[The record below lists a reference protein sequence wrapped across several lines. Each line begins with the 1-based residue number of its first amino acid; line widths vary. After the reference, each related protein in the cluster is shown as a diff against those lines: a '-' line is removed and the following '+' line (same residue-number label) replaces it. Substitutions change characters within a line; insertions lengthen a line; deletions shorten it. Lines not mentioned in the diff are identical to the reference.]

1 MLSNLSCKDADNE
14 EETVAIKTESK
25 SYTVHGVTFNMQ
37 FVQGGTFTIGA
48 TPEQGT
54 DDPTSDEYPTHRV
67 TLSDYY
73 IGETEVT
80 QDLWAAVMRDGS
92 PSVHQGLSRPVEM
105 VNFNE
110 CLEFITR
117 LNQATGYN
125 FRLPTEA
132 EWEYAARGG
141 GLNRGYKYSGSNNVD
156 DVAWYCE
163 KSQYATHPVK
173 TKQPNQ
179 LGIYDMNG
187 NVHEWCSD
195 IYGLYSDEAKTNPV
209 GAANGPEH
217 VIRGGAWLNTSNYCR
232 VSYRYYYCSSQKNQ
246 YLGFRLAISK

>member
-1 MLSNLSCKDADNE
+1 MNKMKNPFLLLAWLAAVLFLLSNLSCKDADNE

-92 PSVHQGLSRPVEM
+92 PSPPRAFEAGGDG
-105 VNFNE
+105 
-110 CLEFITR
+110 EFQR
-117 LNQATGYN
+117 VLGVYNQAKPGH
-125 FRLPTEA
+125 RL
-132 EWEYAARGG
+132 
-141 GLNRGYKYSGSNNVD
+141 
-156 DVAWYCE
+156 
-163 KSQYATHPVK
+163 
-173 TKQPNQ
+173 
-179 LGIYDMNG
+179 
-187 NVHEWCSD
+187 
-195 IYGLYSDEAKTNPV
+195 
-209 GAANGPEH
+209 
-217 VIRGGAWLNTSNYCR
+217 
-232 VSYRYYYCSSQKNQ
+232 
-246 YLGFRLAISK
+246 